1 MGTVREPCSHFYGGS
16 LGAQARLHW
25 PPRAYGFAGVDGA
38 GCCGVDDC
46 GGTAGC
52 AGVAGVG
59 LAGAGFVVAGA
70 GFENFCK
77 IEPPCS
83 TLRSTRT
90 TIAIAHTMNITAHQV
105 VAWESTE
112 AAPRGPNAVWL
123 PAPPKA
129 PARSAALPL
138 CSSTTTT
145 RTRQF
150 RTKKGFRI
158 QVPPQGR
165 RKPIAMIAN
174 PMANATAHFIQE
186 GISIS

>member
-1 MGTVREPCSHFYGGS
+1 MRRVREPCSRFYGGS
-16 LGAQARLHW
+16 LGAKPRLQR

-46 GGTAGC
+46 GGAAGC

-59 LAGAGFVVAGA
+59 LAGAGFVAAGA

-90 TIAIAHTMNITAHQV
+90 TIAIAHTMNITAHHV
-105 VAWESTE
+105 VACESTE

-129 PARSAALPL
+129 PARSAAFPL
-138 CSSTTTT
+138 CNNTTTIS
-145 RTRQF
+145 TRQF
-150 RTKKGFRI
+150 STKNVVSNHPAQRN
-158 QVPPQGR
+158 PTE
-165 RKPIAMIAN
+165 MIAN
-174 PMANATAHFIQE
+174 PTSSDKTHFAE
-186 GISIS
+186 LGIP